1 MKRINKIILLQIRW
15 LALRYN
21 QLKLYYWADRKI
33 FELRTVFVMP
43 EFYYRLLFW
52 LSMRLV
58 QVNGFK
64 LFADKAI
71 HTIPYHARFKM
82 AEPNN

>member
-15 LALRYN
+15 LSLHYN
-21 QLKLYYWADRKI
+21 QLKLYYWAEQKI
-33 FELRTVFVMP
+33 YELRTVFIMP
-43 EFYYRLLFW
+43 ELYYRYLFW

-64 LFADKAI
+64 LFADKMI
-71 HTIPYHARFKM
+71 HTIPYHVRFKM
-82 AEPNN
+82 A